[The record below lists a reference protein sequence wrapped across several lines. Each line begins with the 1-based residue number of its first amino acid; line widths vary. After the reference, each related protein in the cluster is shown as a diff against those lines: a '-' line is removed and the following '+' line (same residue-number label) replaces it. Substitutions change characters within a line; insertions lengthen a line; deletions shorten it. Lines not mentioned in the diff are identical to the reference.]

1 MTMTFLIV
9 SAYLHKYYEI
19 GVKPKKMNVFCTAYI
34 IKMAASAATLCFLI
48 FLTFS
53 RVYLGASSLNQTL
66 FGVSLG
72 ALLAFIGH
80 FCVKIY
86 FLDMPEY
93 YYTNIGGSA
102 FRVKCCSYLTV
113 FVLCLILPTGL
124 AYGIFALKF
133 YLMDQDKKLHNDVI
147 WRDVML
153 KSGCEPEWLALT
165 HSLQHWHM

>member
-1 MTMTFLIV
+1 MTMTFFIV
-9 SAYLHKYYEI
+9 TAYLHKYYEI

-72 ALLAFIGH
+72 AALSLIGH
-80 FCVKIY
+80 WCVKPS

-93 YYTNIGGSA
+93 YYTNVGGSS
-102 FRVKCCSYLTV
+102 FRVKCCSYLA
-113 FVLCLILPTGL
+113 VLFFCLILPTGI
-124 AYGIFALKF
+124 AFGIFSLK
-133 YLMDQDKKLHNDVI
+133 YYTMDQDNELYNDVM
-147 WRDVML
+147 WRKVML
-153 KSGCEPEWLALT
+153 MSGCEPEWLRMNN
-165 HSLQHWHM
+165 SL